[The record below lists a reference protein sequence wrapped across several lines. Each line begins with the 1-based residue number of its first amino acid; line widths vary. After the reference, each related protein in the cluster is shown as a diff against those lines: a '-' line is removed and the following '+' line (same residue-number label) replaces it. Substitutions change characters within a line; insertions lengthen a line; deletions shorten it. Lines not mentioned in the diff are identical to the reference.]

1 MEAVVKIGGRQ
12 YRVEK
17 GQRVSVVRLSA
28 EVGAS
33 VKLDQVLMLTDGAA
47 VTVGRPVVEGASVE
61 AKVLAATRGP
71 KILVYKYKP
80 KKRYRRTQG
89 HRSALSVLEVTG
101 ITGPGGA
108 TKARSKKTA
117 AADVAVEKEE
127 PV

>member
-17 GQRVSVVRLSA
+17 GQRVSVDRLSA

-71 KILVYKYKP
+71 KILVFKYKP

-108 TKARSKKTA
+108 TKARSKKA
-117 AADVAVEKEE
+117 ATADVAVEKEE